1 MYTSLTTYNMCIA
14 YVYSMDMNV
23 YIFHIQAPTFSCEDD
38 ALFPLN
44 QWICLLKLLVFT
56 IQHILFKKNY
66 SYYNIHRQ
74 PKTQKQK
81 RLETLAYCA
90 FEV

>member
-1 MYTSLTTYNMCIA
+1 
-14 YVYSMDMNV
+14 MDMN
-23 YIFHIQAPTFSCEDD
+23 IFHIQAPTFSCEDD
-38 ALFPLN
+38 ALFPWN

-56 IQHILFKKNY
+56 IPKTYYSKTNY